1 MCSKGV
7 DFGQNLAQAKE
18 KSGFVVRSAV
28 KDQCYTVFHKSITAP
43 TLEVA
48 MQPTRRKLLWI
59 EEEHFW
65 GWSCSECA
73 WLFRPLGPLVG
84 ESIDDMKV
92 HYEKQRDNEFT
103 SHVCAE
109 HPRATKNLH

>member
-1 MCSKGV
+1 MLHHLSE
-7 DFGQNLAQAKE
+7 NLA
-18 KSGFVVRSAV
+18 
-28 KDQCYTVFHKSITAP
+28 TP

-48 MQPTRRKLLWI
+48 MEPMRRKLLWI
-59 EEEHFW
+59 EEQHFW

-92 HYEKQRDNEFT
+92 HYEKQRDKEFA
-103 SHVCAE
+103 SHICAE
-109 HPRATKNLH
+109 YRRASKKPG